1 MEIIYHTADI
11 DKDIKSLE
19 KVLNSGLETV
29 ELDFVMTKDAIPVW
43 THDLY
48 PTQILKYSSPKLKG
62 TLTLYDI
69 LEINNHRCKLM
80 LDIKYVPQSIL
91 NSRNF
96 IKLLNTL
103 NQYDEMQIQSLD
115 LNFLNRLIEG
125 NYSNIEKG
133 LIVNVITRSLIN
145 VFKVSK
151 IKELDFLALS
161 SELWERNDG
170 KFLEQCVNLYP
181 NIKKYGWT
189 WARRIETE
197 ETIQNFINKN
207 ADGIM
212 TENPEFVKSM
222 IKKIKSN

>member
-11 DKDIKSLE
+11 DKDLKTLE
-19 KVLNSGLETV
+19 KILNSGLETV
-29 ELDFVMTKDAIPVW
+29 ELDFVMTKDAVPVW
-43 THDLY
+43 SHDLY
-48 PTQILKYSSPKLKG
+48 PTQVLEYSSPKLNG

-91 NSRNF
+91 NSKSF
-96 IKLLNTL
+96 MKLLYTL

-115 LNFLNRLIEG
+115 LNFLNGLIEG

-170 KFLEQCVNLYP
+170 KFIEQCVSLYP
-181 NIKKYGWT
+181 DIKKYGWI
-189 WARRIETE
+189 WARRTETE
-197 ETIQNFINKN
+197 EKIQNFINKN
-207 ADGIM
+207 ADGII
-212 TENPEFVKSM
+212 TENPEFVKSI
-222 IKKIKSN
+222 IKK